1 MFQNGSSGTAHL
13 TLTRGPLWEW
23 KELCWS
29 NTVWSNW
36 GTDSTTCYYCNQQW
50 VNRLNCETAHS
61 HQQLIDS
68 HSSKLTVCTVLL
80 GPSSSDKFCD
90 TSLFAQNSLLLC
102 IHKQDFGKPALADM
116 RYLTPSTGV
125 HPMLQQQRTTHHWQE
140 LRCAH
145 TAPPQLPKECLSRT
159 AQGWAPAFLSS
170 PFLEQLSSP
179 LDASTSPPMKGTG
192 PHVKH
197 KVKCFWKHLEM
208 LRPYSELAH
217 FTCPNTE
224 GLQKG
229 C

>member
-36 GTDSTTCYYCNQQW
+36 GTDSTTCYCCNQQW

-125 HPMLQQQRTTHHWQE
+125 HPILQQQRTTHHWQE

-159 AQGWAPAFLSS
+159 AQGFPKLTLFGTALFSPWCLNFPTYEGDRSS
-170 PFLEQLSSP
+170 CQTQGQMLLKALE
-179 LDASTSPPMKGTG
+179 DAQTLQWISTF
-192 PHVKH
+192 HV
-197 KVKCFWKHLEM
+197 
-208 LRPYSELAH
+208 P
-217 FTCPNTE
+217 
-224 GLQKG
+224 
-229 C
+229 